1 MFKFILNIIEL
12 LVFFDRKCKI
22 ELLKSIFFLNV
33 INVFLLNIYD
43 WVVSVNSVLIEKFER
58 LIIVLRIMG

>member
-12 LVFFDRKCKI
+12 LAFFDRKCKI